1 MMWSMWT
8 LVGLTQIITGRYLKH
23 AYKWRQLIHSMTGT
37 LLLITTLSAWIIV
50 LKLANWKLLLKDFHT
65 ITGNIT
71 MLAGILVCLGGL
83 FAGSLRIFA
92 KMEWKTSLLLLF
104 GKIHKIFGYS
114 IVVLS
119 QITVS
124 SGIQY
129 NLEFEGQLKLS
140 KVLISCNVIGFILVI
155 SIFEFLHQIKL
166 R

>member
-1 MMWSMWT
+1 
-8 LVGLTQIITGRYLKH
+8 
-23 AYKWRQLIHSMTGT
+23 MTGT

-119 QITVS
+119 
-124 SGIQY
+124 
-129 NLEFEGQLKLS
+129 
-140 KVLISCNVIGFILVI
+140 
-155 SIFEFLHQIKL
+155 
-166 R
+166 